1 LLITPPIISLNRN
14 FKTQIAIFKYG
25 FNPSSSERETKKPEQ
40 KVHPTV
46 FSLKK
51 LVKIIELVRGI
62 IWRD

>member
-1 LLITPPIISLNRN
+1 MVSTHLQVGE
-14 FKTQIAIFKYG
+14 KH
-25 FNPSSSERETKKPEQ
+25 KKPEQ

-51 LVKIIELVRGI
+51 FVKIIELVRGI